1 MDNDNLTNENITP
14 SENTESSAEEIKKN
28 ENTETPAEETK
39 AEVKAEETPAE
50 TPAAETVSE
59 TKTEEPK
66 PETPKEEPKAD
77 VQAEEPATEVKA
89 EEKKAE
95 ETVSETKTEEP
106 KADAKTEEAKK
117 ETVNR
122 FTKYA
127 PVYEELAAKKD
138 TKEKI
143 EVEVKDRI
151 RGGLRV
157 IYKNVPLFLPA
168 SHFSL
173 RRNPSEKEL
182 SDSVSQK
189 FLVEIHEIQEYDE
202 GRKAVIVSRKNQL
215 VDEFWN
221 NIHVDDIVEG
231 RVSSIASFG
240 VFLDLG
246 GVEGLIHISRLSH
259 IHVDDPSKFVKK
271 GDTLKAKVVELD
283 REKNRIALNHKELEE
298 SPWSKIDEEFPV
310 DTVQKGIVRRLT
322 DFGAYIELKPGVDG
336 LLRTPEISW
345 TKRVKRP
352 ADILKPNQEIDVK
365 ILAVSTEKK
374 TIALSYKQTT
384 ENPWPAM
391 HEKYP
396 IGSEF
401 EGTVFQVI
409 PQGMIVTINDELD
422 GFMPRSKM
430 KRVLQGNKIPFQV
443 GDKLTVSIV
452 DLVPDDESLILAPKV
467 DEEELRARHQK
478 KAARTDSSPKIKD
491 GGISL
496 GDMINDEAKKGLIDS
511 L

>member
-1 MDNDNLTNENITP
+1 
-14 SENTESSAEEIKKN
+14 
-28 ENTETPAEETK
+28 
-39 AEVKAEETPAE
+39 
-50 TPAAETVSE
+50 
-59 TKTEEPK
+59 
-66 PETPKEEPKAD
+66 
-77 VQAEEPATEVKA
+77 
-89 EEKKAE
+89 
-95 ETVSETKTEEP
+95 
-106 KADAKTEEAKK
+106 
-117 ETVNR
+117 
-122 FTKYA
+122 
-127 PVYEELAAKKD
+127 VYEELAQKKE

-173 RRNPSEKEL
+173 RRNPSEQEL
-182 SDSVSQK
+182 ADSVNKK
-189 FLVEIHEIQEYDE
+189 FMVEIHEIQEYDE

-221 NIHVDDIVEG
+221 NIKVDDIVEG
-231 RVSSIASFG
+231 KVSSIASFG

-259 IHVDDPSKFVKK
+259 VHVDDPAKFVKK
-271 GDTLKAKVVELD
+271 GDILKAKVVELD
-283 REKNRIALNHKELEE
+283 REKNRIALNHKALEE

-310 DTVQKGIVRRLT
+310 DSIQKGIIRRLT

-345 TKRVKRP
+345 TKRIKRP
-352 ADILKPNQEIDVK
+352 SDILEPNQEIDVK

-384 ENPWPAM
+384 ENPWITM

-396 IGSEF
+396 IESEF

-430 KRVLQGNKIPFQV
+430 KRVLQGNKIPYQV
-443 GDKLTVSIV
+443 GDKLTVTIV
-452 DLVPDDESLILAPKV
+452 DLVPEDESLILAPKV
-467 DEEELRARHQK
+467 DEEELRARRK
-478 KAARTDSSPKIKD
+478 KKSVKADSAPKVKD
-491 GGISL
+491 AGISL
-496 GDMINDEAKKGLIDS
+496 GDMIPDEAKKGLIDS

>member
-1 MDNDNLTNENITP
+1 MDNENLTNENITP
-14 SENTESSAEEIKKN
+14 SENTDSSAEEIQKQEQTDTPVEETKT
-28 ENTETPAEETK
+28 EVKAEDAPAPVAEEEPKAEEKTETPKEESKTEETSDAPAEETK
-39 AEVKAEETPAE
+39 
-50 TPAAETVSE
+50 
-59 TKTEEPK
+59 TEEK
-66 PETPKEEPKAD
+66 TETPKEESK
-77 VQAEEPATEVKA
+77 T
-89 EEKKAE
+89 EEKK
-95 ETVSETKTEEP
+95 SEEP
-106 KADAKTEEAKK
+106 KT

-127 PVYEELAAKKD
+127 PVYEELAQKKE

-173 RRNPSEKEL
+173 RRNPTEQEL
-182 SDSVSQK
+182 SDAVSKK
-189 FLVEIHEIQEYDE
+189 FTVEIHEIQEYDE

-215 VDEFWN
+215 IDEFWN
-221 NIHVDDIVEG
+221 NIKVDDIVEG

-259 IHVDDPSKFVKK
+259 VHVDDPAKFVKK
-271 GDTLKAKVVELD
+271 GDVLKAKVVELD

-310 DTVQKGIVRRLT
+310 DSVQKGIVRRLT

-345 TKRVKRP
+345 TKRIKRP
-352 ADILKPNQEIDVK
+352 ADILEPNQEINVK

-384 ENPWPAM
+384 ENPWPSM

-430 KRVLQGNKIPFQV
+430 KRVLQGNKIPYQV

-452 DLVPDDESLILAPKV
+452 DLVPEDESLILAPKV
-467 DEEELRARHQK
+467 DEEELRARRK
-478 KAARTDSSPKIKD
+478 KKSGKSDSAPKVKD
-491 GGISL
+491 AGISL
-496 GDMINDEAKKGLIDS
+496 GDMIPEEAKKGLIDS